1 LIIKGNTSGSQ
12 HAFHPRVSVE
22 EKIEMQIQTREA
34 QGQQRQASRFL
45 AVVFCLFGG
54 FRQAHAQSSTA
65 TPETGVEIAHSRK
78 IVVSIPH
85 RKLALIQDGKVQ
97 KIYSVA
103 VGAGESPSP
112 TGTFVV
118 KTRVV
123 KPTYYHPGKVIPNGP
138 ANPLGTRWIGLST
151 KGYGIHGTNVESSVG
166 KPASHGCIRMHRKDL
181 EQLFASVQ
189 VGDQVEIRDAG
200 DGELASIFGE
210 LASAS
215 RSTEAVASGAVNAQ

>member
-1 LIIKGNTSGSQ
+1 MQSQ
-12 HAFHPRVSVE
+12 T
-22 EKIEMQIQTREA
+22 KEA
-34 QGQQRQASRFL
+34 RGKERQATRFL
-45 AVVFCLFGG
+45 AVLFCLFGA
-54 FRQAHAQSSTA
+54 FRHANAQSSSSTPRSTA
-65 TPETGVEIAHSRK
+65 EVAHSRK

-97 KIYSVA
+97 KIYPVA

-166 KPASHGCIRMHRKDL
+166 KAASHGCIRMHRKDL

-189 VGDQVEIRDAG
+189 VGDQVEIRDGG
-200 DGELASIFGE
+200 DDELASIFGE
-210 LASAS
+210 LPGTTN
-215 RSTEAVASGAVNAQ
+215 STEAVASVTVNAQ